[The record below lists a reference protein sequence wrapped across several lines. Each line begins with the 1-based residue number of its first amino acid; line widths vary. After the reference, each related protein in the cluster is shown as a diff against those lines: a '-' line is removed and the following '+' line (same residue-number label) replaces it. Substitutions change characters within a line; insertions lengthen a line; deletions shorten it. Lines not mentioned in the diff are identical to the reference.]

1 MAFARWREV
10 VVAEKDIL
18 VEQGGVAA
26 KERRGLAY
34 AYLHILLAR
43 TRRSSSTAHINGCI
57 GLSMD

>member
-26 KERRGLAY
+26 KKKERPSLC
-34 AYLHILLAR
+34 L
-43 TRRSSSTAHINGCI
+43 STHTT
-57 GLSMD
+57 S